1 MSEAM
6 EEEAAMPSRSDLA
19 RSGSSRGAIIAGP
32 DCGRDLALPV
42 NPFLANHYHFG
53 MLLGVDDLETDQGYH
68 RGKVWIHNAWLHGG
82 GVVWGL
88 GVSIRAEQRQVV
100 VAPGL
105 ALTSTG
111 REVYLD
117 REYCVDITRW
127 LEEKAPD
134 TLEIT
139 KTNGDRHFTVH
150 VVIGPK
156 HCLDRP
162 VPSIAE
168 PCAAASSE
176 TDYSREI
183 ETAQLDILPNE
194 PPDPEDPYPRVRAFL
209 GLSGQPAPQ
218 EVTDA
223 YADIEA
229 QPTVEQ
235 GRRRV
240 TWLRRFAADDVTAQ
254 TPHADGGLFPD
265 ADDAPVALAR
275 VRVHLAPQ
283 GEATVLVM
291 DGDNPTQA
299 DNRVRSSLIAT
310 STIQEL
316 AAAAQLV
323 TPPDVTPPAGE
334 GPRAEAEAVNLSGN
348 ELVFKLDKPLL
359 PATVVV
365 SAFTVTA
372 LTDAGWQPVTVDS
385 VTTTDGETVVRLTL
399 LNADPTLPTRLIA
412 AGSGPAPLTGVDG
425 VPVAGVRGGPPVRPD
440 EGHDIVLM
448 VRN

>member
-6 EEEAAMPSRSDLA
+6 EEEAAMSSRSDIA
-19 RSGSSRGAIIAGP
+19 RSGSSREVIIAGP
-32 DCGRDLALPV
+32 DCGRDVALPV

-68 RGKVWIHNAWLHGG
+68 RGKVWLHNAWLHGG

-88 GVSIRAEQRQVV
+88 GVTIRAEQRQVV
-100 VAPGL
+100 VGPGL
-105 ALTSTG
+105 ALSAAG
-111 REVYLD
+111 RELYLD
-117 REYCVDITRW
+117 REYCVDIIRW

-139 KTNGDRHFTVH
+139 ETNGDQLFTVH

-183 ETAQLDILPNE
+183 ETAQLDVLPNE
-194 PPDPEDPYPRVRAFL
+194 PPDPENRYPRVRAFL
-209 GLSGQPAPQ
+209 GLTGQSAPQ
-218 EVTDA
+218 EVMDA
-223 YADIEA
+223 YADIDR
-229 QPTVEQ
+229 QPAVEQ

-240 TWLRRFAADDVTAQ
+240 TWLRRFAADDVTAR
-254 TPHADGGLFPD
+254 TPHADSALFPA
-265 ADDAPVALAR
+265 ADEATVVLAR

-283 GEATVLVM
+283 GEAKVLVM
-291 DGDNPTQA
+291 DGDDPTVA
-299 DNRVRSSLIAT
+299 DNRVRPSLIAT
-310 STIQEL
+310 STIQEFV
-316 AAAAQLV
+316 AAADLV
-323 TPPDVTPPAGE
+323 TPPAEE
-334 GPRAEAEAVNLSGN
+334 GPRAEPESVNLSGN

-359 PATVVV
+359 PTTVVV
-365 SAFTVTA
+365 GAFTVTA
-372 LTDAGWQPVTVDS
+372 LTDTGWQPVTVDS
-385 VTTTDGETVVRLTL
+385 VTTTDGDTVVRLTL
-399 LNADPTLPTRLIA
+399 VEADATLPTRLIA
-412 AGSGPAPLTGVDG
+412 AGTGPTPLTGVDG
-425 VPVAGVRGGPPVRPD
+425 LPVAGVRGGPAVRPD
-440 EGHDIVLM
+440 DGHDIVLM